1 MLTAKI
7 FSKIFDFF
15 KKLFSYIYILKKNQK
30 VFFEC
35 IFYN

>member
-15 KKLFSYIYILKKNQK
+15 KKLFSYIYIKEKSK
-30 VFFEC
+30 S
-35 IFYN
+35 IF